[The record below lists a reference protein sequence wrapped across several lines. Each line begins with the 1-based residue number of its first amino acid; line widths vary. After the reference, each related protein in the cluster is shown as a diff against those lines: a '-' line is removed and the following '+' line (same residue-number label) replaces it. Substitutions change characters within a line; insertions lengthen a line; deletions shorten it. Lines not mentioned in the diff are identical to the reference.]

1 MSLVKRTA
9 VKGQRRHLH
18 CASSTARRPVCRLAP
33 HALTPCPPVACAMPQ
48 QSSLTLCTSMDR
60 HDVAH
65 SLEPT
70 LWYWPLACTQIATQ
84 RSRHLFSA
92 PSARAAALWLERV
105 VRASPSHSRLE
116 LCRRRRVPTISLTG
130 RNASRHEAEAH
141 ASFGFD
147 PLHKPYAY
155 AETNGRITGCA
166 TKVSN
171 PPKQPDAAVCNP
183 QRRLP
188 QLGQE
193 MAPLS
198 DGRTCVVGETS

>member
-1 MSLVKRTA
+1 MSHAQCSSRARTPFVRVWIDTTSSHTA
-9 VKGQRRHLH
+9 LSRRCGTGL
-18 CASSTARRPVCRLAP
+18 SRARR
-33 HALTPCPPVACAMPQ
+33 
-48 QSSLTLCTSMDR
+48 S
-60 HDVAH
+60 
-65 SLEPT
+65 
-70 LWYWPLACTQIATQ
+70 PLNA
-84 RSRHLFSA
+84 RGLFSA
-92 PSARAAALWLERV
+92 PSVRVAALWLERV

-130 RNASRHEAEAH
+130 RDASRHEAEAH

-147 PLHKPYAY
+147 PLHEPDAY
-155 AETNGRITGCA
+155 AQTNGRITGCA

-171 PPKQPDAAVCNP
+171 PPKLQLHPPNPQAAVCSP